1 MKLLLCVFLLLV
13 PVGGCDRG
21 GPRVRE
27 FNGDTAL
34 AYIQAQLAFGPRIP
48 NTEGHQKT
56 GDWIRDR
63 LVATADTVMVQAFT
77 HVTAS
82 GETLR
87 MRNFL
92 GRFRPSEPNRIL
104 YVAHWDTRPVADRD
118 ANLGNQRRPV
128 PGAND
133 GGSGVAVL
141 LGVADV
147 LKKVPPAV
155 GVDLLFVDGED
166 YGDFSRKVD
175 VLIGSR
181 YYAKNQPAGPKPMFA
196 VVWDMVGDKDLEI
209 FKEGHSVT
217 NAPEVVQRVWQRAD
231 ELGYDNVFR
240 DQIGSTI
247 EDDHIPLLEAGI
259 RAIDVIDLDYPA
271 WHTVE
276 DTIDKV
282 SAESLQIVGDVAVAL
297 TR

>member
-1 MKLLLCVFLLLV
+1 MKLPLCMFLLLF
-13 PVGGCDRG
+13 PLGACDRG

-34 AYIQAQLAFGPRIP
+34 AYIQAQVAFGPRIP
-48 NTEGHQKT
+48 NTDAHVKA
-56 GDWIRDR
+56 GDWIRDQ
-63 LVATADTVMVQAFT
+63 LVATADTVIEQSFR
-77 HVTAS
+77 HVTAN
-82 GETLR
+82 GDTLR
-87 MRNFL
+87 LRNII

-104 YVAHWDTRPVADRD
+104 YVAHWDTRPLADRD

-141 LGVADV
+141 LGVADA
-147 LKKVPPAV
+147 LSKVPPTV

-166 YGDFSRKVD
+166 YGDFSKKVD

-181 YYAKNQPAGPKPMFA
+181 YYAKNQLPGAKPMFA

-217 NAPEVVQRVWQRAD
+217 NAPEVVDRVWQKAD
-231 ELGYDNVFR
+231 DLGYDNVFR

-271 WHTVE
+271 WHTVS
-276 DTIDKV
+276 DTMDKV